1 MQNSVVC
8 CAWGYAVI
16 LVMACFRFIVKCACV
31 RVLME
36 TVRTM
41 SELVAPLFSQQ
52 VHHIQFSPFRL
63 SLGFHFSQLTSYLN
77 LALYMIDEAKKRRC
91 GWEKR
96 HFVIGAK
103 RNRGEGL
110 HFILMEKE

>member
-1 MQNSVVC
+1 
-8 CAWGYAVI
+8 
-16 LVMACFRFIVKCACV
+16 
-31 RVLME
+31 
-36 TVRTM
+36 
-41 SELVAPLFSQQ
+41 
-52 VHHIQFSPFRL
+52 
-63 SLGFHFSQLTSYLN
+63 
-77 LALYMIDEAKKRRC
+77 MIDEAKKRRC